1 MGVGGQVQQA
11 EGMGWS
17 RRHEERVLAGPG
29 REVGCRSL
37 GYDASE
43 APHSQEEG
51 GCTLRGEG
59 REQGQV
65 PGRRQTGSRKQRGL
79 GGGRGSGI
87 LAKGYRAPISHQAG
101 PFGGISASA
110 GSSEDERDPASD
122 IQSRREPLG
131 RFQAHSAGE
140 KVSIRVE
147 KRRRGRAQG
156 ETSSLTRSPSGE
168 WWDSRKV

>member
-79 GGGRGSGI
+79 GGGARVGNPGEGLQGPNFTPGWTVWGHFCKCWFFRGRERPCLRHSEPT
-87 LAKGYRAPISHQAG
+87 RA
-101 PFGGISASA
+101 
-110 GSSEDERDPASD
+110 
-122 IQSRREPLG
+122 
-131 RFQAHSAGE
+131 AGE
-140 KVSIRVE
+140 VSGAQCRGKGFHPRGE
-147 KRRRGRAQG
+147 EEERQGTRRN
-156 ETSSLTRSPSGE
+156 
-168 WWDSRKV
+168 